1 MFFTVTGMNWE
12 EKASGWSGKVKLNYS
27 CTVCKCKNTV
37 CNEHIPISTLRSSF
51 QCSWFSSALCV
62 LRFGSLCFLCICPV
76 PACNVVTA
84 SRDTAGMRISW
95 RIYMK
100 WCVDSTYKYPPP
112 QIPVGSCSVYDP
124 VFSES
129 ECDALRE
136 LGFTVLTENEVH
148 TSHIYWR
155 EQRHLL
161 CCPFLS
167 SIFVTGG
174 KASGLSTHPVLPD
187 ALWEGSV

>member
-27 CTVCKCKNTV
+27 CTVCKCENTV

-100 WCVDSTYKYPPP
+100 WCVDSTYKYPPLLRFQWAVVP
-112 QIPVGSCSVYDP
+112 CMILCFPSPSVMP
-124 VFSES
+124 SES
-129 ECDALRE
+129 WASPCWLKTRC
-136 LGFTVLTENEVH
+136 THH
-148 TSHIYWR
+148 TSTDVNKDICSAVR
-155 EQRHLL
+155 
-161 CCPFLS
+161 F
-167 SIFVTGG
+167 
-174 KASGLSTHPVLPD
+174 
-187 ALWEGSV
+187 